1 MDTQAAQKQLVG
13 LITQHLSE
21 SIPVTRIL
29 TYKPD
34 KNGSV
39 TGRFESLNRVFNFV
53 FNGNDVRY
61 KPAMNAD
68 SALFSKYYLQRLD
81 ATPTTPKGSRTL
93 PKCTA
98 ISYSCKG
105 EKGVR
110 CLPLTQN
117 CKIGTDAIGKE
128 RLNKIRT
135 LSKSLATSERDTSK
149 LEASQAK
156 IIEQRMALAVENRAK
171 KAPKSLGGKT
181 AIEVKSSPKRA
192 VKDKIAKPKKE
203 KLVKAEN
210 ESKKVLVKQ
219 EELNAANTKT
229 SAKVVQKSPVQVRDM
244 ELNSNRDALI
254 KQFGEKLISEAE
266 ANIQDIINK
275 NDVLI
280 RVPSEHIDSIL
291 AEGKMLNSAE
301 ITGRRYSQADEGD
314 WEAEAAIDY
323 QNTRNQFEETILGLP
338 KDTAASKRPIY
349 GYVGNTDDMSA
360 PHQKSVASYG
370 DVAFK
375 LRPEAKKRASVN
387 TADSFDGR
395 PSSKANDFNSGSFA
409 PVNTFKD
416 GARLGEN
423 NRSSEIKTQMYEK
436 ILNGASES
444 KSIDDILQ
452 KTASPYLEYQ
462 IQGGVKTSDIAEM
475 HFTNGK
481 EPSKNTIEWAKKNGV
496 KIFTYAKS

>member
-1 MDTQAAQKQLVG
+1 MDTKAAQKQLVG

-21 SIPVTRIL
+21 SIPVSRIL

-34 KNGSV
+34 KSGSV

-53 FNGNDVRY
+53 FNGDDVKY

-68 SALFSKYYLQRLD
+68 SALFSKYYLQRFD
-81 ATPTTPKGSRTL
+81 SAPVTPKGSKTL
-93 PKCTA
+93 PKCTS

-128 RLNKIRT
+128 RLNKIKV
-135 LSKSLATSERDTSK
+135 LSKTLADSGEDNSK
-149 LEASQAK
+149 IEAAK
-156 IIEQRMALAVENRAK
+156 AKLVEQRMKLAVENRVK
-171 KAPKSLGGKT
+171 RVPKSLGG
-181 AIEVKSSPKRA
+181 EVAVEIKSSPKKA
-192 VKDKIAKPKKE
+192 VKDKVAKPKKE
-203 KLVKAEN
+203 KLIKTEN
-210 ESKKVLVKQ
+210 ESKKAPVKQ
-219 EELNAANTKT
+219 EELSLANTKT
-229 SAKVVQKSPVQVRDM
+229 STKAVQKSSIQVRGVD
-244 ELNSNRDALI
+244 LKSNRDVLI
-254 KQFGEKLISEAE
+254 KQFGEKLINKAE

-291 AEGKMLNSAE
+291 ADGKMLNSAE
-301 ITGRRYSQADEGD
+301 ITERRYSRADEDD
-314 WEAEAAIDY
+314 WEAEAAINY

-349 GYVGNTDDMSA
+349 GYVGNTSDMSA

-375 LRPEAKKRASVN
+375 LRPEAKERASVN

-395 PSSKANDFNSGSFA
+395 PSSKANNFNSGSFA

-416 GARLGEN
+416 GAKLGEN

-496 KIFTYAKS
+496 KIFAYANP